1 MRYDVT
7 FQVDGDERTQSV
19 DAPDAASAVAAIEAE
34 HGHSPEMFELIQ
46 VHLLEDPEAGA
57 TQETSVSG

>member
-7 FQVDGDERTQSV
+7 FQIDGDELTQSV

-34 HGHSPEMFELIQ
+34 HGHSAAMFELIQ
-46 VHLLEDPEAGA
+46 VHLLEDPVADEIP
-57 TQETSVSG
+57 QESVPG